1 MFIARENGIPEM
13 VGTIGGQ
20 SAVANNQQIV
30 EGISAGV
37 YEAVVKA
44 MSGDGKNITIN
55 ATFELDGS
63 AIGKSVVKYHN
74 GVVTQTGSSP
84 LLI

>member
-1 MFIARENGIPEM
+1 M
-13 VGTIGGQ
+13 VGTIGGHT
-20 SAVANNQQIV
+20 AVANNSQIV

-37 YEAVVKA
+37 YEAVIKA
-44 MSGDGKNITIN
+44 MGTQGGKDVTIN

-74 GVVTQTGSSP
+74 GVVTQTGMSP
-84 LLI
+84 LMI